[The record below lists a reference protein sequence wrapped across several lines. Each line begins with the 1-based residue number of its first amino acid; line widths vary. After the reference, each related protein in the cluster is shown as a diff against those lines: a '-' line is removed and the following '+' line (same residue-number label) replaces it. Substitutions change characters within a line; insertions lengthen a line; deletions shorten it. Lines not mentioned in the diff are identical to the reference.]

1 MSQMNLDAQVRKI
14 LDEYAGGIT
23 EAVKTAV
30 PKVARQTAKKV
41 KASSP
46 KRSGKYAKGWA
57 SKVEQTR
64 YGADAVVYG
73 KHGTYQLAHLLE
85 FGHAKR
91 NGGRVAGQVHIAPAE
106 EWAVTELEKAVREA
120 AAK

>member
-1 MSQMNLDAQVRKI
+1 MNLDAQVRNI

-57 SKVEQTR
+57 SKTEQTR